1 MLIETISIYFRESIA
16 ALIHS
21 GQRADHPVYLSDLG
35 AALTSAEGAEQQ
47 AVMEEM
53 NVRFLIII
61 PEQTESIHSLIVL

>member
-1 MLIETISIYFRESIA
+1 MNLFLCRESIA

-53 NVRFLIII
+53 NVCIIN
-61 PEQTESIHSLIVL
+61 

>member
-1 MLIETISIYFRESIA
+1 MVFRDSIA

-47 AVMEEM
+47 AVLEEM
-53 NVRFLIII
+53 NVCPIMMISKRTKNIILLI
-61 PEQTESIHSLIVL
+61 LLLL

>member
-1 MLIETISIYFRESIA
+1 M
-16 ALIHS
+16 IHS

-53 NVRFLIII
+53 NVRILDLVTNQDECLVFIF
-61 PEQTESIHSLIVL
+61 

>member
-1 MLIETISIYFRESIA
+1 LINRFNCSRESIA

-53 NVRFLIII
+53 NVWIVDLINKMKNFFFLSRFQID
-61 PEQTESIHSLIVL
+61 

>member
-1 MLIETISIYFRESIA
+1 MIEFFFRESIA

-53 NVRFLIII
+53 NVCIDWIEEKKNNFLFYFSSRFQID
-61 PEQTESIHSLIVL
+61 